1 MRLLF
6 VFAILKL
13 RAECNKVLPSFPTS
27 LRIKQMKDLKIGSF
41 SQIFLIFIYERLMK
55 QRQMMFLYWVLI

>member
-1 MRLLF
+1 
-6 VFAILKL
+6 
-13 RAECNKVLPSFPTS
+13 
-27 LRIKQMKDLKIGSF
+27 MKDLKIESF